1 MSVYFAFAQL
11 WICPF
16 HTQIPVIGVDVFVPQ
31 VRESRKELVVELVEV
46 ERVSGKESQLA
57 KHQIAQAVIVDGD
70 RMIQHHQLLHVQIVR
85 IAVNVEGALIILGND
100 EIDFRLLGLAAQD
113 VIDGE
118 DQSEDG
124 DDKESNYSGDLTG
137 R

>member
-1 MSVYFAFAQL
+1 
-11 WICPF
+11 
-16 HTQIPVIGVDVFVPQ
+16 
-31 VRESRKELVVELVEV
+31 
-46 ERVSGKESQLA
+46 
-57 KHQIAQAVIVDGD
+57 
-70 RMIQHHQLLHVQIVR
+70 MIQHHQLLHVKIVR
-85 IAVNVEGALIILGND
+85 VAVYVVGALVILGDD

-124 DDKESNYSGDLTG
+124 NDKESNYSGDLTG